1 MKRIIFSGIVVLVLT
16 TAVSITGNTQVYS
29 KSKFVNFYAGIGLG
43 LDYGGIGFRA
53 EYLPVKQLGLFGG
66 AGYNFDRVGVN
77 GGVSWKIQPEKKV
90 SPFLMAMYG
99 YNGVIKITNSY
110 GGSDIF
116 RETYYGP
123 SFGAGLELKTRNK
136 DNKWSFALIVP
147 VRGEDFTSAYD
158 YFEQS
163 GVDFKT
169 GKSPV
174 LISIG
179 YNLNSANK

>member
-1 MKRIIFSGIVVLVLT
+1 MKCKFFSGIILLILT
-16 TAVSITGNTQVYS
+16 ATISQTGNTQVHS

-43 LDYGGIGFRA
+43 LDYGGIGFKA

-77 GGVSWKIQPEKKV
+77 GGVSWKLQPDKKV
-90 SPFLMAMYG
+90 SPLLMAMYG
-99 YNGVIKITNSY
+99 YNSVIKIINGY

-123 SFGAGLELKTRNK
+123 SFGAGLEIKTKNK
-136 DNKWSFALIVP
+136 GNKWSFALIVP
-147 VRGEDFTSAYD
+147 VRGDDFNSAYD

-169 GKSPV
+169 GKPPV
-174 LISIG
+174 LVSLG